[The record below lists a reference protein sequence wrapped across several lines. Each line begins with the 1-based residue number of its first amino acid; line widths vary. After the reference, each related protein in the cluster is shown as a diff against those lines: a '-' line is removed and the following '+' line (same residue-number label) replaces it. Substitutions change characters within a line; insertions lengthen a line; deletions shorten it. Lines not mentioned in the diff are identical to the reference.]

1 MAEHRIAS
9 TYAGD
14 KGDAYFEGRG
24 QDKLLHLGYHLQA
37 AYYRPHLDAGMDIL
51 DFGCGNGSMLAVLR
65 DHVRSVE
72 GLEVNDKPRALAQEN
87 FGLTVY
93 DHLDAIPAGKLYDA
107 IVSNHVIE
115 HVPHPVAIL
124 QRLGEH
130 LKPGGKLVIMVP
142 IEDFRAR
149 RNVDWRAPD
158 INQHLHTWA
167 PLQFANTLREAGF
180 EPQVVDV
187 INSAWSHKLFFLGAG
202 MLQSIAGRLLAS
214 VTRRRQ
220 ILAVATKP

>member
-1 MAEHRIAS
+1 MGEHDVAS
-9 TYAGD
+9 TYQGE
-14 KGDAYFEGRG
+14 KGEAYFEGRG

-37 AYYRPHLDAGMDIL
+37 AYYLPHLSREMDVL
-51 DFGCGNGSMLAVLR
+51 DFGCGNGSMAAVLR
-65 DHVRSVE
+65 DHVASIE
-72 GLEVNDKPRALAQEN
+72 GLEVNDKPRELARET

-93 DHLDAIPAGKLYDA
+93 DKLAAIPDDKRYDA

-115 HVPHPVAIL
+115 HVPHPIEVL
-124 QRLGEH
+124 QMLGRH

-149 RNVDWRAPD
+149 RNADWKAPD

-180 EPQVVDV
+180 TPQVVDV
-187 INSAWSHKLFFLGAG
+187 VNSAWSPKLFFLGKG
-202 MLQSIAGRLLAS
+202 MLQSLAGRLLAT

-220 ILAVATKP
+220 ILAVATKG